1 MGKRPPG
8 PRLHRPGGGPDNPY
22 FTPGTRLKGHE
33 FHYSRLEP
41 EPGPDANLVFRMT
54 RGTGV
59 CGHRDGFVYRNVLA
73 TYTHLH
79 ALGPPDWAPA
89 LVRQAREHQRRRLAA
104 ANLSLIPAPE
114 PAAGP
119 VIRPAGR

>member
-1 MGKRPPG
+1 
-8 PRLHRPGGGPDNPY
+8 
-22 FTPGTRLKGHE
+22 
-33 FHYSRLEP
+33 
-41 EPGPDANLVFRMT
+41 MT

-59 CGHRDGFVYRNVLA
+59 CGHRDGFVYQNVLA

-79 ALGPPDWAPA
+79 ALGSPDWAPA

-114 PAAGP
+114 PAAGRRHTP
-119 VIRPAGR
+119 RRKMTG